1 MPPLAGDGPTKNE
14 HEKTEDRP
22 TWGGLLFN
30 VNLLLN
36 AAYLIGTLVLF
47 AILFGPLLESW
58 TASRDLVEWCPNED

>member
-1 MPPLAGDGPTKNE
+1 MTKDE
-14 HEKTEDRP
+14 QEKTEEGP

-47 AILFGPLLESW
+47 ATLFGPLLEAW
-58 TASRDLVEWCPNED
+58 TTSSDLIEWCPEEEGD